1 MKLFE
6 EMEGGSIKDA
16 IQKMVNDMFRE
27 ELDDDQI
34 EEIVNDLS
42 LSDLL
47 ALDKAYTDGDKETV
61 SRILG
66 PLPQL
71 EYSMGVNRQPTSAAS
86 NRPAPGR
93 AQQGQQQ
100 KKEPGTQNTVQTIRN
115 YSSGAQNAVTT
126 QNIDNEDDPDQVM
139 QDPEPIEESDEQLY
153 LDLANRA
160 DEWAYDNDLP
170 FGSEHMGVNDMADE
184 FAELGI
190 DTFELAKEWVMD
202 QIRDPNSMWNAEG
215 NFGPDGDFDD
225 FEESVTEGSGEQWNS
240 QEVVRALEEVA
251 MDAEPDDPE
260 GAAGLQMLANRINQ
274 SFPDSVDMSDIHNM
288 LREPQLRGINF
299 EDVKY
304 ALQATGFLE
313 FESVQEELDQASVE
327 AALRDMAEKYQAAMA
342 GMYDAEDPSDI
353 AATME
358 ELAAKYG
365 LDIDDYLENP
375 NESVNESNV
384 VDMVKW
390 LKRRAGIA

>member
-34 EEIVNDLS
+34 EEIVNSLS

-47 ALDKAYTDGDKETV
+47 ALDKAYSDGDKEAV

-71 EYSMGVNRQPTSAAS
+71 EYSMGVGRQPTSQAS

-93 AQQGQQQ
+93 VQQGQQQ
-100 KKEPGTQNTVQTIRN
+100 KKEPGTQNTVQTNRN

-139 QDPEPIEESDEQLY
+139 QDQEPIEESDEQLY

-160 DEWAYDNDLP
+160 DEWAYENDLP

-190 DTFELAKEWVMD
+190 NTFELAKEWVMD

-225 FEESVTEGSGEQWNS
+225 FEEST
-240 QEVVRALEEVA
+240 
-251 MDAEPDDPE
+251 
-260 GAAGLQMLANRINQ
+260 
-274 SFPDSVDMSDIHNM
+274 
-288 LREPQLRGINF
+288 
-299 EDVKY
+299 K
-304 ALQATGFLE
+304 
-313 FESVQEELDQASVE
+313 
-327 AALRDMAEKYQAAMA
+327 
-342 GMYDAEDPSDI
+342 PS
-353 AATME
+353 
-358 ELAAKYG
+358 
-365 LDIDDYLENP
+365 P
-375 NESVNESNV
+375 VNEDNV
-384 VDMVKW
+384 IDMVKW